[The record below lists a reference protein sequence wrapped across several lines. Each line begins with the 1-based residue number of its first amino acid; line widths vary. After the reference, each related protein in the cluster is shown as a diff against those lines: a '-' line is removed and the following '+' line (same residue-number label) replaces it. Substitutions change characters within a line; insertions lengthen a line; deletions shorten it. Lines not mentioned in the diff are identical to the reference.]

1 MGWPSGSLLL
11 GVWDCLAIC
20 RTERQIGKAL
30 FFLVYYAH
38 RLFPSQNRPGPR
50 VKTGR
55 ARFPAHEP
63 ASRATF
69 DSEGNRSPE
78 HHRPADMAD
87 EGKHLETGRAD
98 RSVWL
103 MKCPTIVSRA
113 WQEAAAAA
121 ADAGG
126 PNPNPNPVV
135 AKVILSFDPLS
146 TDEDPNQARV
156 SPIAP
161 VCVALPP
168 SKRSR

>member
-1 MGWPSGSLLL
+1 
-11 GVWDCLAIC
+11 
-20 RTERQIGKAL
+20 
-30 FFLVYYAH
+30 
-38 RLFPSQNRPGPR
+38 
-50 VKTGR
+50 
-55 ARFPAHEP
+55 
-63 ASRATF
+63 
-69 DSEGNRSPE
+69 
-78 HHRPADMAD
+78 MAE